1 MRTILHYVVVVPL
14 ERRIKRNHDPQHGN
28 LAVCAEQSQSV
39 STTRSDKHSQ
49 HLSRAVRS
57 CIARDANA
65 GFIVMP
71 DPSEGAKRSNNLSAV
86 SLRSSLLTVSAVSSC
101 FSQHKRRGR
110 RSGSDEHERWLTWSE
125 EAGIGVLRIDVAVVE
140 RRVGT
145 KVGIRETER
154 VGSSRRRWCP
164 LRINTETILQCVAQ
178 DIQSS
183 ISVFSL
189 HVEMFWEN
197 PEESIHPPLCLPHL
211 SPNSAEEGVWDA
223 GTVPSIEGIAKIP
236 WATGLHLPIILPVR
250 CDAFPTLPATVMSR
264 SVIID
269 LSECEFSFKRVEK
282 GKSIESVKSGAHED
296 VTSLTRQVKR
306 SEAGVDHA
314 GTFLATAV
322 IHPNWVMQESETMEE
337 LEKHESKLEFLRQ
350 NENAQFPTNRI
361 APPCHRPAAVAE
373 HSINEQARTVNDPTS
388 FHQSAPPC
396 SEVVA
401 EVHQ

>member
-71 DPSEGAKRSNNLSAV
+71 DPSEGAKRSNNLSA
-86 SLRSSLLTVSAVSSC
+86 
-101 FSQHKRRGR
+101 
-110 RSGSDEHERWLTWSE
+110 
-125 EAGIGVLRIDVAVVE
+125 
-140 RRVGT
+140 
-145 KVGIRETER
+145 
-154 VGSSRRRWCP
+154 SRRRWCP

-250 CDAFPTLPATVMSR
+250 CDGVRHTGIHCKTKEMRTVSVCRFSSLLLLPRSLPDTPCDCHVSFSHHR
-264 SVIID
+264 SVRMRVFVT
-269 LSECEFSFKRVEK
+269 SKRVEK

-401 EVHQ
+401 EGPSVVDEGVGGREGSVVHGWMDWLFEVVSTAFEKHAEIVV